1 MNDLMPLLMIMA
13 LTNKKGFNSIKNA
26 IEAADSFHTKISHF
40 GNIFSMLPSLM
51 NGMNALGNAASP
63 PSGGN
68 TQNTTNQYIDTL
80 KDVIAQAAGA
90 KRNF

>member
-13 LTNKKGFNSIKNA
+13 LTNKKGFNSIKNS
-26 IEAADSFHTKISHF
+26 IEAADSFNSKISNF

-51 NGMNALGNAASP
+51 NGMTALGNTAAP
-63 PSGGN
+63 PSQGAQNNN
-68 TQNTTNQYIDTL
+68 TSQYIDTL